1 MPKKVLI
8 ITYYWP
14 PAGGPGVQRW
24 VKFIKYLPQF
34 DIEPIVLI
42 PDNPSYPILDNS
54 LITEI
59 DPKLRIYKSKI
70 KEPYKVAN
78 LFSKSTKT
86 LSSGI
91 IKPNEKLTLIER
103 ILLFVRGNFFIPDAR
118 ISWGASA
125 LHKAEELIEKFNIQ
139 TVITTGPPHSVH
151 LVGEQLKRNQ
161 KIQWIADFRDPW
173 TTIGYHKK
181 LKLLSL
187 AKKRHQKLESL
198 VLNTSDQII
207 VTSTATKKEFAL
219 KTTKPI
225 TVITNGYDYEYD
237 YSIIKSNQF
246 LISHIGSLLSD
257 RNPHILWKVLQ
268 ELVKENETFASKLRV
283 DLYGVV
289 AESVIESIK
298 AFNLE
303 SYIDYKGY
311 VSHDDAIRAQQA
323 SQLLL
328 LIESNTEEASVIIP
342 GKLFEYIASRTPII
356 AIGPSKSDI
365 KNIILDTD
373 SGKYFS
379 YLDENNLKVTLK
391 MYFHSFKDAKINT
404 KTKNFELYSRYELTS
419 KLSSLLKQFL

>member
-42 PDNPSYPILDNS
+42 PDNPSYPILDDS

-103 ILLFVRGNFFIPDAR
+103 ILLFIRGNFFIPDAR
-118 ISWGASA
+118 ISWGTSA

-151 LVGEQLKRNQ
+151 LIGEKLKRNQ
-161 KIQWIADFRDPW
+161 KIHWISDFRDPW

-181 LKLLSL
+181 LNLLPF

-198 VLNTSDQII
+198 VLNSSDQLI
-207 VTSTATKKEFAL
+207 VTSSATQKEFAL

-225 TVITNGYDYEYD
+225 TVITNGYDYQYD
-237 YSIIKSNQF
+237 YSIRKSDQF

-257 RNPHILWKVLQ
+257 RNPHFLWKVLQ
-268 ELVKENETFASKLRV
+268 ELVDENEIFASKLKI

-298 AFNLE
+298 AFKLKQFVNL
-303 SYIDYKGY
+303 KGY
-311 VSHDDAIRAQQA
+311 VFHDDAIRAQQA

-328 LIESNTEEASVIIP
+328 LIESNTDEASVIIP

-356 AIGPSKSDI
+356 AIGPIKSDI
-365 KNIILDTD
+365 KKIISDTN
-373 SGKYFS
+373 SGDYFN
-379 YLDENNLKVTLK
+379 YLDENTLKATLK
-391 MYFHSFKDAKINT
+391 MYFKYFQDSEINS
-404 KTKNFELYSRYELTS
+404 KTKNFESYSRYELTS
-419 KLSSLLKQFL
+419 KLSNLLK